1 VLLRIDNQL
10 ADNLYDEISGIVL
23 TMATK
28 KTWNAN
34 CAVLFER
41 LDKILS
47 KKKYKTFSGDC
58 RTYHLTR
65 KGQSCLYDVP
75 SNQLGYLIPYRNQ
88 RVRLVCLGGWNAYSD
103 RIFSVAVVP
112 KRIHENVVL
121 LHRTESNQYSNSLTI
136 HASISHVG

>member
-1 VLLRIDNQL
+1 MLLSIEDQL

-23 TMATK
+23 TMAAK
-28 KTWNAN
+28 KTWDAS
-34 CAVLFER
+34 CADMFNKLEK
-41 LDKILS
+41 LLT

-75 SNQLGYLIPYRNQ
+75 PNQLGYLIPYRNQ
-88 RVRLVCLGGWNAYSD
+88 RVRIVCLGGWNAYSD
-103 RIFSVAVVP
+103 RFYSVAVVP

-121 LHRTESNQYSNSLTI
+121 LHHTDSN
-136 HASISHVG
+136 

>member
-1 VLLRIDNQL
+1 MLRIENQL
-10 ADNLYDEISGIVL
+10 TDNLYDEISGIVL
-23 TMATK
+23 TMAAK

-41 LDKILS
+41 LDKILL
-47 KKKYKTFSGDC
+47 KKKYKIFSGDC

-75 SNQLGYLIPYRNQ
+75 SNQLGYLNPYRNQ

-103 RIFSVAVVP
+103 RFYSVAVVP
-112 KRIHENVVL
+112 KRI
-121 LHRTESNQYSNSLTI
+121 
-136 HASISHVG
+136 